1 MTRSAAAQACGP
13 SASLASCSDC
23 AASLANSRVEVS
35 PRAEGGALLSITT
48 VSADCRAKVVGG
60 DAWVVRFE
68 SETSVWRQVAA
79 DMRNGTYA
87 AYVPREELGVH
98 AVRAWVQLWYSA
110 LEPTYLERRW
120 WVLFGHT
127 P

>member
-1 MTRSAAAQACGP
+1 M
-13 SASLASCSDC
+13 
-23 AASLANSRVEVS
+23 
-35 PRAEGGALLSITT
+35 
-48 VSADCRAKVVGG
+48 GG

-87 AYVPREELGVH
+87 AYVPREELGMH

-127 P
+127 PLP